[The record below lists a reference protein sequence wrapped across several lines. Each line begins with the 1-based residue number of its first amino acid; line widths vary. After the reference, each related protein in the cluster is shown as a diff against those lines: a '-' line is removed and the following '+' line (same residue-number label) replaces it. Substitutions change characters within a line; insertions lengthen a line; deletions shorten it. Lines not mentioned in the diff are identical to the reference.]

1 MINLLF
7 PKVCNACKSLLLKE
21 EILIC
26 TKCRHSL
33 SVISNLNFGE
43 QLIKQLFFGKIVI
56 ENASVLLKFEKKGI
70 SQELLHNMKYR
81 GKKNLSSFF
90 GKWLGDELKEKLSYK
105 DIDLVIPVPLDKK
118 RLKKRGY
125 NQVEGFGI
133 EIAKALQVPYLDK
146 ILIKD
151 IKTNSQVFK
160 KRFNRFHTAGVFKIV
175 QPKLLDHQHV
185 LLVDDIITTG
195 ATIEKCAHQL
205 FKSEQVKLSLATIAI
220 A

>member
-1 MINLLF
+1 MKGIFVSYRENTPSF
-7 PKVCNACKSLLLKE
+7 KIHP
-21 EILIC
+21 
-26 TKCRHSL
+26 
-33 SVISNLNFGE
+33 LN
-43 QLIKQLFFGKIVI
+43 LIKQLFFGKIVI
-56 ENASVLLKFEKKGI
+56 EHASVLLKFEKKGI

-90 GKWLGDELKEKLSYK
+90 GKWLGDELKEKPSYK
-105 DIDLVIPVPLDKK
+105 NIDLVIPVPLDKK

-125 NQVEGFGI
+125 NQVEGFGV

-160 KRFNRFHTAGVFKIV
+160 KRFNRFHTARVFRIV

-205 FKSEQVKLSLATIAI
+205 FKSKQVKLSLATIAI

>member
-70 SQELLHNMKYR
+70 TQELLHNMKYR

-90 GKWLGDELKEKLSYK
+90 GKWLGDELKEKPSYK

-133 EIAKALQVPYLDK
+133 EIAKALKVPYLDK

-160 KRFNRFHTAGVFKIV
+160 KRFNRFHTSGVFRVV

-205 FKSEQVKLSLATIAI
+205 FKSKQVKLSLATIAI